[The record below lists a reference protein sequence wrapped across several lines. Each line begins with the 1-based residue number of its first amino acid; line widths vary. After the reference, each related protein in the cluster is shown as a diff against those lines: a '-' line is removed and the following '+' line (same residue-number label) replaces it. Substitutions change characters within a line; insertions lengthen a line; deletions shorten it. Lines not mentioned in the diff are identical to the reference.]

1 MKLLK
6 YISIIAVLGFI
17 LVSVLARVPA
27 VQDRLMLRFVQTLGS
42 STADLN
48 DNSLSA
54 VVCGSRSPLPSPGR
68 AQTCILVNAG
78 GNYYVVDI
86 GDGSASNL
94 NNWRIDTNK
103 IKATLLTH
111 LHSDHISDLADLH
124 LMTWVNSSHT
134 KKEGLKS
141 PEHRSRHAL
150 GRVPVLEDGDISIF
164 ESGAIIDYVL
174 ERHKNGGLKPSSDS
188 SEFPFYLQWYHY
200 CEGMVMPPMNQIV
213 VQTILL
219 PPDRRDETVLNQAKN
234 LLTKSLAPVNEN
246 LADKDYLIGD
256 FSAADLMLGHSC
268 FMANRLGCVSEEMQN
283 IKER

>member
-1 MKLLK
+1 MLKVHFVAGTRAGRVVWLLEE
-6 YISIIAVLGFI
+6 LG
-17 LVSVLARVPA
+17 LEYE
-27 VQDRLMLRFVQTLGS
+27 
-42 STADLN
+42 
-48 DNSLSA
+48 
-54 VVCGSRSPLPSPGR
+54 
-68 AQTCILVNAG
+68 VN
-78 GNYYVVDI
+78 I
-86 GDGSASNL
+86 MPF
-94 NNWRIDTNK
+94 T
-103 IKATLLTH
+103 
-111 LHSDHISDLADLH
+111 
-124 LMTWVNSSHT
+124 
-134 KKEGLKS
+134 KEGLKS

-219 PPDRRDETVLNQAKN
+219 PPDRRDETVLNQAKS
-234 LLTKSLAPVNEN
+234 LLTKSLTPVNEN

-268 FMANRLGCVSEEMQN
+268 FMAKRLGCVSEEMQN
-283 IKER
+283 IKDYVARINARPAFQKAITMGE